1 MRTGTKQTIE
11 RGRWPLR
18 AVSDDRGVSLVEVIV
33 SIALTGGVVVA
44 IMGALFTVVRSA
56 SQNDDAVKLQAVIGG
71 AADQLVAVEWRDCA
85 DGSAGYLGAA
95 QLAANR
101 VGWPDTT
108 VDVVEVDFWSAAA
121 DGWVDNC
128 SGAATPGSV
137 DALQRITIEVR
148 SPDLG
153 VSKSFDV
160 VKSDTRAFEA
170 AGG

>member
-1 MRTGTKQTIE
+1 MRTGTKN
-11 RGRWPLR
+11 
-18 AVSDDRGVSLVEVIV
+18 VSDRDRPSRRGDRGVGLVEVIV

-56 SQNDDAVKLQAVIGG
+56 NQNDDAIKLQAVVGG
-71 AADQLVAVEWRDCA
+71 ATDLLVAVEWKDCA
-85 DGSAGYLGAA
+85 DGSVGYIGAA
-95 QLAANR
+95 QLAADR

-108 VDVVEVDFWSAAA
+108 VNVVEVHYWSAAA
-121 DGWVDNC
+121 GDWVDNC
-128 SGAATPGSV
+128 TGAATPGSV
-137 DALQRITIEVR
+137 DALQRITVAVQ
-148 SPDLG
+148 SPGGG